1 MPVGGICVMAAV
13 VKLLEND
20 GGPVRLSEI
29 YCNASVTSHEIVNI
43 STYFLLKNL
52 PDDPALP
59 PLHGGGCIDG
69 GF

>member
-1 MPVGGICVMAAV
+1 MGTRPRSFGDPMPVGGICVMAAG

-43 STYFLLKNL
+43 GAYINIYLSTYF
-52 PDDPALP
+52 
-59 PLHGGGCIDG
+59 
-69 GF
+69 FV